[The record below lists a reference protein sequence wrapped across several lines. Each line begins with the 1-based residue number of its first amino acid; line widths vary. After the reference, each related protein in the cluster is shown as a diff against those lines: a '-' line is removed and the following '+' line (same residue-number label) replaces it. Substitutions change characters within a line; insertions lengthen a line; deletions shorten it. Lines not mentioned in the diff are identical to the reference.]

1 MTAALVLLAVQGML
15 GACDTLYF
23 HEWKARLPARVDR
36 MRPELQL
43 HAVRSVIYGVLFCTL
58 PWVAWT
64 GPAAVLLAVLL
75 AVEAVVTF
83 TDFVVEDRVRVSL
96 GGVYPGERVM
106 HGVMAVVY
114 GAFLAELLPVLGDP
128 LGDPAPAG
136 LRLGLT
142 ALGVGSLLSGLRDGL
157 VASGVHAAAWPWPP
171 DPSSPVP
178 QAAPAPAT
186 AEPAAPDP
194 VASGPDGTSVDG
206 GARRTTVPT

>member
-1 MTAALVLLAVQGML
+1 MTAALVLLAVQGAL

-36 MRPELQL
+36 MRSELQL
-43 HAVRSVIYGVLFCTL
+43 HAVRSVIYGVLFCSL

-64 GPAAVLLAVLL
+64 GPATAVLVVLL

-114 GAFLAELLPVLGDP
+114 GAFLAELVPVLGDP

-136 LRLGLT
+136 LRFGLT
-142 ALGVGSLLSGLRDGL
+142 ALGVGSLMSGIRDGL
-157 VASGVHAAAWPWPP
+157 VAGGVPAAAWPWTP
-171 DPSSPVP
+171 DPAP
-178 QAAPAPAT
+178 PAPRP
-186 AEPAAPDP
+186 EVAP
-194 VASGPDGTSVDG
+194 VS
-206 GARRTTVPT
+206 R